1 MERDTMRAVVI
12 TEPGDPDVLAV
23 REVPRPVPGSEELLV
38 RVHASGVN
46 RADLLQRRGR
56 YPAPPGWPDDIPGLE
71 FAGVVEEAGQACR
84 SFGVGDRVMGVIGG
98 GGYAEYVAVH
108 ERTAVRVPDL
118 LSWEAAGAVPEVFMT
133 AFDALFLQMGLAAGE
148 TLLIHAVGSGVGTA
162 ALQLARSA
170 GVRTIGTSRTP
181 EKLERATALG
191 MDVGVAGDEEWPARV
206 AEATSGRGVD
216 VVLDLVGA
224 PYIAGNLQALATR
237 GRWIVVGVSGGTK
250 GDMDLRFLMGKR
262 ASVTGTVLR
271 ARPLEEK
278 IVLARAFEARVCPQ
292 IDDGTVEPVVDRVFT
307 PDAAGEAHGRME
319 ANRNFG
325 KIVIVWSS

>member
-1 MERDTMRAVVI
+1 MRAVVI

-23 REVPRPVPGSEELLV
+23 REVPRPAPGPEEVLV
-38 RVHASGVN
+38 RVHASGIN

-56 YPAPPGWPDDIPGLE
+56 YPAPPGWPEDIPGLE

-118 LSWEAAGAVPEVFMT
+118 LTWEAAGAVPEVFMT

-162 ALQLARSA
+162 AVQLARAA

-191 MDVGVAGDEEWPARV
+191 MDVGVVGDEEWPARV
-206 AEATSGRGVD
+206 AEATSGHGVD

-237 GRWIVVGVSGGTK
+237 GRWIVVGVSGGTT
-250 GDMDLRFLMGKR
+250 GEMDLRRLMAKR

-278 IVLARAFEARVCPQ
+278 IVLARAFEARVCSQ
-292 IDDGTVEPVVDRVFT
+292 LEERTVEPVVDRVYT
-307 PDAAGEAHGRME
+307 PDAAAEAHRHME

-325 KIVIVWSS
+325 KIVVAWSS